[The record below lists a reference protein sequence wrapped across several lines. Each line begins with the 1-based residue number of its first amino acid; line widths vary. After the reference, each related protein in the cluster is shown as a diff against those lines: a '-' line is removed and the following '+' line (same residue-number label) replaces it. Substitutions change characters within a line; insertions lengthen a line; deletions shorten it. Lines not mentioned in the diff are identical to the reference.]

1 MVHLNIM
8 HQYIVYICYISYYD
22 SQSSLFN
29 FSDFMNE
36 ETSLEGLSDL
46 PQIS

>member
-22 SQSSLFN
+22 SQSSLSN
-29 FSDFMNE
+29 FSDFMIE